1 MDQKNEE
8 FLRDRKAKVLSD
20 EILISRNVNAIESK
34 RNLNIQRLDRAYHDL
49 KQNERNFSRFLTI
62 KWKYSPVID
71 TNWAVGRNESI
82 NFKSKLEKH

>member
-1 MDQKNEE
+1 MSLNKRKKKCFISMDQKNEE

-49 KQNERNFSRFLTI
+49 KHNERNCSSFLTI
-62 KWKYSPVID
+62 K
-71 TNWAVGRNESI
+71 
-82 NFKSKLEKH
+82 